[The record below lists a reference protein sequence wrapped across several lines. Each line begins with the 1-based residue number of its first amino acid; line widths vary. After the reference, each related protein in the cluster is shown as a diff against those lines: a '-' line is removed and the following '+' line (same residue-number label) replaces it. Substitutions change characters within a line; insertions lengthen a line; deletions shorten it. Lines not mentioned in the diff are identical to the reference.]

1 MALSEF
7 ELIDILRSACGHSR
21 ADVVIGN
28 GDDAAVLEIPAGQQ
42 LVVCTDTLIAGR
54 HFPLDTDPADIG
66 WKALAVNLSDL
77 AAMGASPAWCVLA
90 LSLPKAD
97 ANWLRAFAR
106 GFAELAAQ
114 HDVALVGGDTTR
126 GPLSITVCA
135 QGLLPAGTAL
145 TRAGAKA
152 GDVILVC
159 GRLGW
164 AAAGL
169 ALKQCGLPDEVRA
182 SIPASIQAQCIVAL
196 DRPRPWV
203 AVGCALRG
211 IASSAIDVSDGL
223 LADLGHLLKASGVGA
238 DLQLESLPGY
248 RELRQHLGAERA
260 RDFVLAG
267 GDDYALCFTVPPRL
281 RDAALSALQACDA
294 LEFAEVGCI
303 RAAPGL
309 QVVDADGES
318 VNLERKGWDHFG

>member
-7 ELIDILRSACGHSR
+7 ELIDILRSACAHSR
-21 ADVVIGN
+21 RDVVIDN
-28 GDDAAVLEIPAGQQ
+28 GDDAAVLEVPAGQQ

-90 LSLPKAD
+90 LTLPDAD
-97 ANWLRAFAR
+97 ADWLRAFAR

-114 HDVALVGGDTTR
+114 HAVALVGGDTTR

-135 QGLLPAGTAL
+135 QGLLPSGTAL
-145 TRAGAKA
+145 TRAGADA
-152 GDVILVC
+152 GDAIFVC

-169 ALKQCGLPDEVRA
+169 VLKQGRLQSDVRA
-182 SIPASIQAQCIVAL
+182 SIPASMQAQCIDAL
-196 DRPRPWV
+196 NRPHPWV
-203 AVGCALRG
+203 AVGDALRG

-223 LADLGHLLKASGVGA
+223 LADLGHVLKASGVGA
-238 DLQLESLPGY
+238 DIQLESLPGY
-248 RELRQHLGAERA
+248 SELRKHLGDEHA

-281 RDAALSALQACDA
+281 RDAALSALLACSA
-294 LEFAEVGCI
+294 PEFAEIGCI
-303 RAAPGL
+303 RAEAGL
-309 QVVDADGES
+309 LVVDAAGGL